1 MSVTFEDYSGQL
13 KAIVEE
19 VKTAWLHE
27 QSNEIASRAK
37 DTCTL
42 TDDNGQLRGS
52 YRAEVGQDEATV
64 GTPLEAGWWEEW
76 GTGEHAVKSPHRTG
90 WWVYIEGQDSR
101 GGGKAYATRED
112 AEKAAAFLRGAKSL
126 KARVTNGRDPNYTLE
141 KAFKIQKPKAK
152 KRLQEMMSER
162 LGQ

>member
-1 MSVTFEDYSGQL
+1 MATTFEDYSGQL

-19 VKTAWLHE
+19 VKKAWLYE

-37 DTCTL
+37 GTCAM

-52 YRAEVGQDEATV
+52 YRAEVRQDEATV

-76 GTGEHAVKSPHRTG
+76 GTGEHAVRSPHRNG

-101 GGGKAYATRED
+101 GGGKEYATRED
-112 AEKAAAFLRGAKSL
+112 AEKAAAFLRGAKGL
-126 KARVTNGRDPNYTLE
+126 KACVTNGRDPNYTLE
-141 KAFKIQKPKAK
+141 KAFKTQSPKAQ
-152 KRLQEMMSER
+152 KRLEAMLNER
-162 LGQ
+162 LG